1 MPEPAPP
8 VFISYSHDSDEH
20 RDLVLD
26 LAGRLR
32 RDGIDAIIDQ
42 YVQSPPEGWPA
53 WCEAE
58 IRRARFVLMICT
70 EIYLRRVSGEEEP
83 GKGHGVLREARLI
96 RQHLYDAGSVS
107 TKFVPVL
114 FADGSHDHVPTPVKG
129 ASIYRIES
137 NEGHEGLYRLL
148 TNQPGVL
155 KPELGKL
162 LQLPERQRVSLGE
175 APTGTETGEQTRP
188 VAPVA
193 RSSYSVIP
201 GIGSV
206 DWRRDPKLAD
216 LQVFRDA
223 PFAPEMV
230 VMPAGKFWMGSQE
243 AMSRPSEQPQ
253 HLVIIHQRFAL
264 GRYPIA
270 FDEYDHFCQL
280 ECKEKPKDEG
290 WGRGRMPVINVSR
303 IDVQAYITWL
313 SRETG
318 RTYRLPSEAE
328 WEFACRAGQPSL
340 SRLAINPRHSRQTF
354 PVRASIKP
362 VKLVPTHRIRG
373 VFTTCMATFGNT
385 SRTSGMRIIR
395 ARRST
400 APHGRRKA
408 LLPRSLSASCA
419 VVPGVMTGHG
429 CGRLIGGTGMQ
440 AAGTA
445 TSVFGWPE
453 ASVNSYFVLL
463 TSWVP
468 GEAPVETSSYRPR
481 VRLTAGPRSGSDRNP
496 WRK

>member
-8 VFISYSHDSDEH
+8 RVFISYSHDSDEH

-162 LQLPERQRVSLGE
+162 LQLPERQRVSVGE

-303 IDVQAYITWL
+303 IDVQAYITLL

-354 PVRASIKP
+354 PINQTSKVGAYPSNPWGVHDVHGNVWEYVADEWHENYQGAPVDGSAWKAEGTVASQSVCVVRGGSWGYDWPWLRSAY
-362 VKLVPTHRIRG
+362 RG
-373 VFTTCMATFGNT
+373 YRDA
-385 SRTSGMRIIR
+385 
-395 ARRST
+395 
-400 APHGRRKA
+400 GRRHDDLGFRVA
-408 LLPRSLSASCA
+408 RSL
-419 VVPGVMTGHG
+419 G
-429 CGRLIGGTGMQ
+429 
-440 AAGTA
+440 
-445 TSVFGWPE
+445 
-453 ASVNSYFVLL
+453 
-463 TSWVP
+463 
-468 GEAPVETSSYRPR
+468 
-481 VRLTAGPRSGSDRNP
+481 
-496 WRK
+496 